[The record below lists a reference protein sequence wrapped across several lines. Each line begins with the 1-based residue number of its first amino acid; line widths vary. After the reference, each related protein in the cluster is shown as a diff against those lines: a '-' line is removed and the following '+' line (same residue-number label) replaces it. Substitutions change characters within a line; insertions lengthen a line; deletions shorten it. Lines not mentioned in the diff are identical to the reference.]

1 MCNLNYHST
10 HVLIYSYIFAKHRHL
25 RTSFFFYRFVNKS
38 SFLNLYSNLIGYKM
52 QGMIGYNMIQ
62 LSTSIYIMYCASNPL
77 HPILVNFHDCS
88 TNMWLLTP
96 LIFFYRLYH
105 ILNYF
110 FWSVSY
116 LSCMQSTSTKVF
128 FFFDKKRI
136 PSSRATTVENY

>member
-1 MCNLNYHST
+1 MPSI
-10 HVLIYSYIFAKHRHL
+10 VIYVHH
-25 RTSFFFYRFVNKS
+25 FFFYRFVNKS

-96 LIFFYRLYH
+96 LIFLPFIPYSKLFFLIRELL
-105 ILNYF
+105 ILHAIYI
-110 FWSVSY
+110 Y
-116 LSCMQSTSTKVF
+116 KSCF
-128 FFFDKKRI
+128 FFYKKKI

>member
-10 HVLIYSYIFAKHRHL
+10 HVLIYTYIFAKHRHL

-88 TNMWLLTP
+88 TDMWLLTP
-96 LIFFYRLYH
+96 LIFFTVYTIFL
-105 ILNYF
+105 IIF
-110 FWSVSY
+110 FDPWVTY
-116 LSCMQSTSTKVF
+116 LACNLHLQKF
-128 FFFDKKRI
+128 FFFDKKKI